1 MREYFRPNLW
11 PNTPDIL
18 PEYLQ
23 FGGRPAFMIRLVLAA
38 TLGASYGIYGPAFEL
53 CDSQPRE
60 AGSEEYL
67 NSEKFELKHWN
78 IERPDSLKDFIARV
92 NRIRREN
99 AALQCD
105 WNLDFYPIDNEQLI
119 CYAKFSEDG
128 ANIIL
133 MVVNLDPH
141 HTQGGWLELPLGE
154 LGLDPGRALPSAR
167 SPGRGSFSLARTPQ
181 LCRTRPESGPGLYL
195 PVAAPGAH
203 RTGF

>member
-1 MREYFRPNLW
+1 
-11 PNTPDIL
+11 
-18 PEYLQ
+18 
-23 FGGRPAFMIRLVLAA
+23 MIRLVLAA

-53 CDSQPRE
+53 CESRPRE

-67 NSEKFELKHWN
+67 NSEKFELKHWD
-78 IERPDSLKDFIARV
+78 IQRPDSLKDFIARV

-154 LGLDPGRALPSAR
+154 LGLDPGQPYQVHDLLGEAR
-167 SPGRGSFSLARTPQ
+167 FLWHGPRNYVELDPKVAPAYIFRLRRRVRTE
-181 LCRTRPESGPGLYL
+181 RDFDYYL
-195 PVAAPGAH
+195 
-203 RTGF
+203 